1 MVWRV
6 IDLLSVIA
14 ISIGAS
20 LGAVSRWVV
29 GVLLNDIFPAIPL
42 GTLGVNLVGGY
53 LIGVALSYFAHAP
66 HIAAE
71 WRLLIV
77 TGFLGS
83 LTTFSTFSMESASLL
98 RNEKYLSCAL
108 LILAHVGGSITMT
121 LLGIA
126 TFAVLRR

>member
-1 MVWRV
+1 M
-6 IDLLSVIA
+6 LSAIA

-29 GVLLNDIFPAIPL
+29 GGLLNDVFPSLPL
-42 GTLGVNLVGGY
+42 GTLGANLAGGY
-53 LIGVALSYFAHAP
+53 LIGVAVSYFAYAP

-83 LTTFSTFSMESASLL
+83 LTTFSTFSMESALLL
-98 RNEKYLSCAL
+98 RNEEYLSCAI
-108 LILAHVGGSITMT
+108 LILAHVGGSIVMT

-126 TFAVLRR
+126 TFALLRR